1 MPEYTWKA
9 RSRDGKTRR
18 GVLSGDNEALVR
30 LQLRRMNLVPL
41 SVKLKKVRAKN
52 ITLFQPRIKEKDIV
66 VMTRQFATMIDAGL
80 PVVQCLEI
88 LAEQQEK
95 KNLGNIIR
103 NVKESVEG
111 GKTLSESLSTYPN
124 IFSKLYVSLVEAGE
138 TGGVLDT
145 VFNRLAA
152 YIEKVAKLKAKVKG
166 AMTYPAVVLAIAV
179 LVVAVIL
186 IFVIPVFSEVFSE
199 MGVALPLPT
208 QIVVDLSYFFRDRI
222 AYIVAALV
230 LLILVFRKAYKT
242 DLARRFLD
250 RVSLRLPLFG
260 MLLRKVAIAKFCRTL
275 GTMVASGV
283 PILESMDIVAR
294 TAGNKV
300 VEGAV
305 VKARTAISQGKTI
318 VEPLRDSG
326 VFPSMVTQ
334 MISVGEAT
342 GELDNMLAKIAD
354 FYDDEVDHTVES
366 LTSMLE
372 PAMMVV
378 LGGIIGGMVISMYL
392 PIFQMA
398 GVLMGG

>member
-111 GKTLSESLSTYPN
+111 GKTLSESLSSYPN

-242 DLARRFLD
+242 DFARRFLD